1 MIRQKQCVKAED
13 VKECEGVKEEEEAA
27 AAEEEEQTE
36 EQPTVPGR
44 QCVAFAVLLPL
55 QGQLSATVGPFG
67 CAVVGHLKENRLL
80 Q

>member
-1 MIRQKQCVKAED
+1 MIRQKQCVKAKY
-13 VKECEGVKEEEEAA
+13 VKECEGGKEEREEG
-27 AAEEEEQTE
+27 EEEEQTE

-44 QCVAFAVLLPL
+44 QSVAVAFACLVTTS
-55 QGQLSATVGPFG
+55 GTVGPFG